1 MKRRILTIAMFIY
14 LGVFSNNIWA
24 QQDTS
29 KTIKGE
35 EVKKGF
41 SFGGVPALA
50 YDTDLGFLYGVI
62 LNIYHYGDGS
72 NYPNY
77 NHSLYMEWSRT
88 TKGSGKNII
97 EYDNRTLIPNGRMKL
112 ELSYL
117 TEQALDFYGFN
128 GYNSY
133 FGGEYLDKTNSA
145 YISRL
150 YYRHDR
156 KLLRFKTD
164 FEGSIIG
171 EKLRWFAGFSYYN
184 IKIGSVDIAKLN
196 DGKDESE
203 KLPDTASLF
212 DKYVA
217 WNVLPSGQVDG
228 GNTNLI
234 KVGAIYDTRDNEASP
249 NKGIW
254 SEAMLISAPS
264 FIGNKYSYTK
274 FSITHRQY
282 FTLLPK
288 KVVFAYRLNY
298 QGLIAGEIP
307 YYMMPF
313 YFRSKDVKDGLGGSK
328 TLRGILRNRV
338 VGDGAVLGN
347 MELRYK
353 FLNTSVLNQNFSI
366 TFSGF
371 MDAARV
377 VQFHNFDTSGVTA
390 SYGKT
395 REENIAE
402 MNYQDEA
409 FHISYG
415 AGLHFAINHNFI
427 IAVDYGLAGNPQDG
441 TSGLY
446 IGLNYIF

>member
-1 MKRRILTIAMFIY
+1 MKRRLLTIAMLLS
-14 LGVFSNNIWA
+14 LGVFSNNILA
-24 QQDTS
+24 QADTTKVS
-29 KTIKGE
+29 KDE
-35 EVKKGF
+35 EVKTGF

-50 YDTDLGFLYGVI
+50 YDTDLGFLYGII
-62 LNIYHYGDGS
+62 LNVYHYGDGS

-88 TKGSGKNII
+88 TKGSGKNIL

-133 FGGEYLDKTNSA
+133 FGAQYLDKTSSD

-156 KLLRFKTD
+156 KLLRFKSD
-164 FEGSIIG
+164 FQGKLVG
-171 EKLRWFAGFSYYN
+171 KKLRWFAGFSYYN
-184 IKIGSVDIAKLN
+184 ITIGSVDIAKLN
-196 DGKDESE
+196 EGKDAEE
-203 KLPDTASLF
+203 MLPDTASLY
-212 DKYVA
+212 DKYVE
-217 WNVLPSGQVDG
+217 WGVLPHDQING
-228 GNTNLI
+228 GVTNLV
-234 KVGAIYDTRDNEASP
+234 KFGAVYDTRDNDASP

-254 SEAMLISAPS
+254 SEAMLITAPG
-264 FIGNKYSYTK
+264 FLGNKYGYTK
-274 FSITHRQY
+274 ISLTHRQY
-282 FTLLPK
+282 FSIFPK
-288 KVVFAYRLNY
+288 KLVFAYRLNY
-298 QGLIAGEIP
+298 QGLIGGEIP
-307 YYMMPF
+307 FYMMPF

-353 FLNTSVLNQNFSI
+353 FLKTKVLGQNFSI
-366 TFSGF
+366 TLSGF

-377 VQFHNFDTSGVTA
+377 VQFHKVDTTGVTA

-395 REENIAE
+395 KEENIAE
-402 MNYQDEA
+402 MNYKDES

-415 AGLHFAINHNFI
+415 GGLHFAVNHNFI

-441 TSGLY
+441 NSGLY